1 MLEFIQQDAVRWD
14 RSSFPEGGEP
24 YVPYPL
30 ALVFHSLSFISVAVQ
45 LMSVFLDVGQLLV
58 ATAVHPKKFHQYY
71 QQLLVTTSWTNGFF
85 HLGVL
90 AFILN
95 IGVLGMGS
103 IMQTTSNKYIVLVCG
118 LILPPLVVIPSEMF
132 FHMLLTYVGRAA
144 FNGFLMVPHEDP
156 NSEDLIENTDTAA
169 NAEKTLCQNYFRDLN
184 SNDEAVL
191 DQTQRLRK
199 GHVKASRGDGVESKT
214 IRNSRLIV
222 PTARK
227 HNIGVDY
234 FPKFQGGKKTA

>member
-1 MLEFIQQDAVRWD
+1 M
-14 RSSFPEGGEP
+14 
-24 YVPYPL
+24 PYPL
-30 ALVFHSLSFISVAVQ
+30 ALVFHSLSFVSVAIQ

-58 ATAVHPKKFHQYY
+58 ATAVHPKKFHQFF
-71 QQLLVTTSWTNGFF
+71 QQISVTTSWTNGFF
-85 HLGVL
+85 HLGVI
-90 AFILN
+90 AFIVN
-95 IGVLGMGS
+95 VAVLGMG
-103 IMQTTSNKYIVLVCG
+103 MVLQTTSNEHLILICG
-118 LILPPLVVIPSEMF
+118 LILPPVIVIPCEMF

-144 FNGFLMVPHEDP
+144 YNGFLLVPHEDP

-169 NAEKTLCQNYFRDLN
+169 NAEKILCQNYFRDLN

-199 GHVKASRGDGVESKT
+199 GHVAASRADGVESKT

-234 FPKFQGGKKTA
+234 FPKYQGGKKSA